1 MVKTQNDIREL
12 VCLPTVLAFRCQKTV
27 ALHIS
32 KFQLLAASE
41 ILKPFLKYF
50 TFTNIVLTWVIH
62 MLLQI
67 QKGSGS
73 VENAKLCKHILL
85 TEGDRKHIKWLN
97 LENASFKEKR
107 NTLHVI

>member
-1 MVKTQNDIREL
+1 
-12 VCLPTVLAFRCQKTV
+12 
-27 ALHIS
+27 
-32 KFQLLAASE
+32 
-41 ILKPFLKYF
+41 
-50 TFTNIVLTWVIH
+50 
-62 MLLQI
+62 MLLQL